1 MSSSTIDKAVAN
13 GTTSAE
19 LPAAVREHGIQQVRE
34 QAVYSLTGLAES
46 ALYEAER
53 LIHEIHAI
61 ASQRILDRDGSKGT
75 GPLDTAHIADVI
87 GESLSCIDV
96 AVVHLTRL
104 GDDIRNG
111 QDDQPF

>member
-1 MSSSTIDKAVAN
+1 MSSSTIDKAAIN
-13 GTTSAE
+13 GTASAE
-19 LPAAVREHGIQQVRE
+19 LSASVRQHGINQVRE
-34 QAVYSLTGLAES
+34 QAIYSLTGLAES

-53 LIHEIHAI
+53 LIHEIHGT
-61 ASQRILDRDGSKGT
+61 ASQRLLDHDGSKGT
-75 GPLDTAHIADVI
+75 GPLDTANIADVI

-104 GDDIRNG
+104 SDDIRNG